1 MINSE
6 GKMDLSV
13 IVPSFNKGHHLVN
26 HLASLGS
33 QTFPHD
39 RFEVIIVD
47 DGSTDHTLP
56 VVREARKVFDYDIR
70 YFYLDRPGYTP
81 APLAWNF
88 GIRQARSDIIVQMGP
103 DTIAAKDALELH
115 YAYQTMGA
123 DHLYVFGVCYNISTP
138 MAQNLI
144 KTVNWQENF
153 RELESLFISEYHH
166 ARYWSVPY
174 LASIQ
179 KKWFEQLRGYD
190 ESFTD
195 HVFPDD
201 SDMIV
206 RLWAAGVESFNAE
219 DIFGAHQWHEQHDP
233 QCPQDC
239 QCPLH
244 MKDKTHPGPDMKY
257 NGTPEDLVRNLVS
270 WGEFPGAEE
279 A

>member
-1 MINSE
+1 
-6 GKMDLSV
+6 MDLSV

-144 KTVNWQENF
+144 KTVSATRLMGAECI
-153 RELESLFISEYHH
+153 ISGIRPEIAQTVVHLGIDL
-166 ARYWSVPY
+166 SNIITKST
-174 LASIQ
+174 LASALKYAYTIL
-179 KKWFEQLRGYD
+179 QL
-190 ESFTD
+190 E
-195 HVFPDD
+195 
-201 SDMIV
+201 V
-206 RLWAAGVESFNAE
+206 RRKETTQQLAPN
-219 DIFGAHQWHEQHDP
+219 
-233 QCPQDC
+233 
-239 QCPLH
+239 
-244 MKDKTHPGPDMKY
+244 
-257 NGTPEDLVRNLVS
+257 
-270 WGEFPGAEE
+270 
-279 A
+279 

>member
-1 MINSE
+1 
-6 GKMDLSV
+6 MDLSV
-13 IVPSFNKGHHLVN
+13 VVPSFNKAPHLVN

-33 QTFPHD
+33 QTFGHE

-47 DGSTDHTLP
+47 DGSNDTTYP
-56 VVREARKVFDYDIR
+56 VVREARKIFDYEIR

-88 GIRQARSDIIVQMGP
+88 GIRQARADIIVQMGP

-123 DHLYVFGVCYNISTP
+123 EHLYCFGRCYNIHSP
-138 MAQNLI
+138 VAQNLL
-144 KTVNWQENF
+144 KTVDWQQDF
-153 RELESLFISEYHH
+153 RQLESLFISEYHH
-166 ARYWSVPY
+166 SKYWSVPY

-179 KKWFEQLRGYD
+179 KKWFFQLRGYD
-190 ESFTD
+190 EGFMD

-206 RLWAAGVESFNAE
+206 RLWAVGVETFNAE
-219 DIFGAHQWHEQHDP
+219 DIFGAHQYHEQSDP
-233 QCPQDC
+233 QCPENC

-244 MKDKTHPGPDMKY
+244 LLDKTHPGPDMKF
-257 NGTPEDLVRNLVS
+257 NGREEDLVRNLDH
-270 WGEFPGAEE
+270 WGEFEGAEE
-279 A
+279 L

>member
-1 MINSE
+1 
-6 GKMDLSV
+6 MDLSV
-13 IVPSFNKGHHLVN
+13 VVPSFNKANHLIN

-56 VVREARKVFDYDIR
+56 VVREARKIFDFSIKY
-70 YFYLDRPGYTP
+70 YYLDRPGYTP

-88 GIRQARSDIIVQMGP
+88 GIRHANSDIIVQMGP

-123 DHLYVFGVCYNISTP
+123 DHLYVFGRCYQIHSP

-144 KTVNWQENF
+144 KTVPWQEDF
-153 RELESLFISEYHH
+153 RQLESLFINEYHH
-166 ARYWSVPY
+166 SRYWSVPY

-190 ESFTD
+190 EGFTEY
-195 HVFPDD
+195 VFPDD
-201 SDMIV
+201 SDFIC
-206 RLWAAGVESFNAE
+206 RAWAAGVETFNAE

-233 QCPQDC
+233 VCPENC

-244 MKDKTHPGPDMKY
+244 AKCLTSPGPNMKY
-257 NGTPEDLVRNLVS
+257 NGKLEDIVRNPDH
-270 WGEFPGAEE
+270 WGEFPGSVE